1 MDFLYFNQ
9 VNKQPILIPLLI
21 GTSAAIT
28 MALNFYGL
36 THGITNVLPHLLYIP
51 IILAA
56 YYYPRWGVP
65 FTLLLSILYCGA
77 VFALYPATIEVQ
89 TAALARGFVYMIIAG
104 VISFLSGRMHHDT
117 QMCRRLVSIVA
128 SSRDAIV
135 AETFDGIITDWN
147 ASAETLYGYTSKEI
161 LGRSVTI
168 LLPPDKRAESKFLLQ
183 KIQNGMLVERY
194 ETERLTKNGMRILV
208 SLSIS
213 PIRNSS
219 GELIGASVSAHDI
232 SEKKRLLD
240 EILQTKNEWERTF
253 DAVPDMIAIIGQD
266 FHIARMNRAMAD
278 RLGIDLKDAVGKACY
293 DLVHHSATTSCT
305 CPQGKLL
312 ADGREHVQEV
322 HEDILNADF
331 LVTASP
337 LFDEE
342 GNVTGSVHVMRDIT
356 ERKQAENALRI
367 ANKKL
372 TMLSSITRH
381 DILNKLT
388 GLRMYL
394 ELSKEN
400 VKDPVFLEYI
410 TKEIDVTGAIERQIE
425 FTRFYED
432 IGVNAP
438 LWHDL
443 TERIRSAASQL
454 PLEEITFDILVPP
467 VQVYADALI
476 EKVFYNLIENSLRHG
491 DGVTQI
497 RFSFEET
504 PDRAVIIYQ
513 DDGVGIS
520 LADKDKL
527 FRRGFGKNT
536 GLGLFLSREILSITG
551 IMIIENGKPGN
562 GVHFEIQIPKGSYR
576 FTSVKPAKG
585 S

>member
-1 MDFLYFNQ
+1 MDFLYFNP
-9 VNKQPILIPLLI
+9 VNKQPVLIPLLI

-28 MALNFYGL
+28 IILNLYGL

-65 FTLLLSILYCGA
+65 FSLLLSTLYCGA
-77 VFALYPATIEVQ
+77 VFALYPVTMEVQ
-89 TAALARGFVYMIIAG
+89 TAALARVFVFMVIAG
-104 VISFLSGRMHHDT
+104 VISFLSGRMHYDT

-135 AETFDGIITDWN
+135 AETFEGLITDWN

-161 LGRSVTI
+161 LGRSVTVLI
-168 LLPPDKRAESKFLLQ
+168 PADKRAESKFLIQ
-183 KIQNGMLVERY
+183 KIQNGMLVDRY
-194 ETERLTKNGMRILV
+194 ETERLTKNGMRIQV

-232 SEKKRLLD
+232 SEKKQLQD
-240 EILQTKNEWERTF
+240 EILETKNEWERTF
-253 DAVPDMIAIIGQD
+253 DAVPDMIAIIGRD
-266 FHIARMNRAMAD
+266 FHIVRMNRAMAD
-278 RLGIDLKDAVGKACY
+278 RLGIDLNDAVGKTCY
-293 DLVHHSATTSCT
+293 DLIHHSTTPSGSC
-305 CPQGKLL
+305 PHGKLL
-312 ADGREHVQEV
+312 SDGFEHAQEV
-322 HEDILNADF
+322 HEDSMNADF

-337 LFDEE
+337 LFDEA
-342 GNVTGSVHVMRDIT
+342 GKVTGSVHVMRDIT

-367 ANKKL
+367 ANRKL

-388 GLRMYL
+388 GMRLYL
-394 ELSKEN
+394 ELSKDC

-410 TKEIDVTGAIERQIE
+410 AKEIDVAEAIERQIE
-425 FTRFYED
+425 FTRFYEE

-438 LWHDL
+438 LWHDV
-443 TERIRSAASQL
+443 TERVRSAASQL
-454 PLEEITFDILVPP
+454 PLEEINFDILLPP

-497 RFSFEET
+497 RFSFEER

-513 DDGVGIS
+513 DDGIGIL

-551 IMIIENGKPGN
+551 IMIIENGEPGK
-562 GVHFEIQIPKGSYR
+562 GVHFEIRIPKGSYR
-576 FTSVKPAKG
+576 FAPSLPAK
-585 S
+585 